1 MKWNYEDGRIF
12 SISNENDLMAEVTF
26 VSTGDNEVNIN
37 RTYVN
42 PALRGQGIAGDM
54 LELVAKHL
62 REKGIKATA
71 SCSYANTWLK
81 GIGKNILILYQRI
94 LSR

>member
-81 GIGKNILILYQRI
+81 RNREKYSDIISENFK
-94 LSR
+94 

>member
-1 MKWNYEDGRIF
+1 
-12 SISNENDLMAEVTF
+12 MAEVTF

-81 GIGKNILILYQRI
+81 RNREKYSDIISENFK
-94 LSR
+94 